1 MRLLI
6 AEDDADIAK
15 ALTALFEHHSYSTDT
30 VFNGL
35 DACEYACGGE
45 YDGIIMDIMMPGM
58 DGLEAAQAILEE
70 HPDARIIM
78 VSSLAYDD
86 TFEEAK
92 AIGAKGFID
101 KPFEKEQLLE
111 AFGKVLNGESM

>member
-58 DGLEAAQAILEE
+58 DGLEVL
-70 HPDARIIM
+70 RRLR
-78 VSSLAYDD
+78 S
-86 TFEEAK
+86 
-92 AIGAKGFID
+92 
-101 KPFEKEQLLE
+101 KPRFCC
-111 AFGKVLNGESM
+111 

>member
-35 DACEYACGGE
+35 DACEYACGG
-45 YDGIIMDIMMPGM
+45 D
-58 DGLEAAQAILEE
+58 
-70 HPDARIIM
+70 RKS
-78 VSSLAYDD
+78 V
-86 TFEEAK
+86 
-92 AIGAKGFID
+92 
-101 KPFEKEQLLE
+101 
-111 AFGKVLNGESM
+111 V